1 MVINKLASAAT
12 KVIDQFAGN
21 IFGGE
26 LVKAKFV
33 VYKDL
38 NGVTLTG
45 KMYEIPFYFNPE
57 KLTTSQE
64 AVLSSNQG
72 NQQLEEKKY
81 ERTSPICLTIG
92 ELWFD
97 TYDTRKSVRSEY
109 IDKLEKLVHVEKTS
123 HHLPIITFVWG
134 QFSQETDLTPDYV
147 FYCTKVTV
155 EYTMF
160 LPDATP
166 VRAKVSL
173 NLEQKL
179 GPGGEEIRRG
189 KQSPDHAKLYTVK
202 RGDTLQSIANAE
214 YEDPREW
221 RRVAKTNNIDD
232 PMSLRPGMKLL
243 IPPILK

>member
-33 VYKDL
+33 VYKDIV
-38 NGVTLTG
+38 GGTLSG
-45 KMYEIPFYFNPE
+45 KMDEIPFFLNPNT
-57 KLTTSQE
+57 LTTSQE
-64 AVLSSNQG
+64 AVLSTDQG
-72 NQQLEEKKY
+72 NQRTDEKKY
-81 ERTSPICLTIG
+81 ERTSPLCLTLG
-92 ELWFD
+92 EMWFD

-109 IDKLEKLVHVEKTS
+109 IDKLEKLVQLVPST
-123 HHLPIITFVWG
+123 HHLPIIVFIWG
-134 QFSQETDLTPDYV
+134 QFSQETDTTPDYV
-147 FYCTKVTV
+147 FYCSKVEVT
-155 EYTMF
+155 YTMF

-166 VRAKVSL
+166 VRATAKL

-179 GPGGEEIRRG
+179 PPEGEEIRRG
-189 KQSPDHAKLYTVK
+189 KESPDHAKLYTVK
-202 RGDTLQSIANAE
+202 RGDTLQAIANAE
-214 YEDPREW
+214 YGDPAEW

-243 IPPILK
+243 VPPILK

>member
-1 MVINKLASAAT
+1 MVNTLAAAAT

-33 VYKDL
+33 VYKEFE
-38 NGVTLTG
+38 NGSLSG
-45 KMYEIPFYFNPE
+45 KLYEIPFFLNPNTIS
-57 KLTTSQE
+57 TTQE
-64 AVLSSNQG
+64 AVLTDDQG
-72 NQQLEEKKY
+72 NQRTSEKKF
-81 ERTSPICLTIG
+81 EKTSPLCLQLG

-97 TYDTRKSVRSEY
+97 TYDTRKSVRSQY
-109 IDKLEKLVHVEKTS
+109 VDKFENLVRFVPQT
-123 HHLPIITFVWG
+123 HHLPVVTFAWG
-134 QFSQETDLTPDYV
+134 QFSQETEHNPDYV
-147 FYCTKVTV
+147 FYVTKVEV

-166 VRAKVSL
+166 VRAKVKV
-173 NLEQKL
+173 NMEQKL
-179 GPGGEEIRRG
+179 PAKAEEMRRG

-202 RGDTLQSIANAE
+202 RGDTLQAIANAE
-214 YEDPREW
+214 YDDPGEW

-232 PMSLRPGMKLL
+232 PMALRPGMKLL